1 MTVKKQKQLN
11 QLSEYFGLSSDV
23 IIKQID
29 DMKEFY
35 AQYKEDFL
43 PEDEQAYTVQMQ
55 MLENELKNEDVNPL
69 AEQILDELIDKLG
82 DKKVT
87 SILNMISSKEFEQ
100 LFKIVDDVLVGHAKK
115 SIDIIDDAIQFEQQK
130 KSGKLH

>member
-1 MTVKKQKQLN
+1 MIVKKQKQLN

-35 AQYKEDFL
+35 AQYKDDFL

-100 LFKIVDDVLVGHAKK
+100 LFKVVDDVLVGHAKK
-115 SIDIIDDAIQFEQQK
+115 SIDMIDDAIQFEQQK

>member
-35 AQYKEDFL
+35 AQYKDDFL
-43 PEDEQAYTVQMQ
+43 PEDEQTYNVQMQ

-82 DKKVT
+82 DKRVT

-115 SIDIIDDAIQFEQQK
+115 SIDMIDDAIQFEQQK

>member
-35 AQYKEDFL
+35 AQYKDDFL

-69 AEQILDELIDKLG
+69 AEQILGELIDKIG

-87 SILNMISSKEFEQ
+87 SILNMINSKEFEQ
-100 LFKIVDDVLVGHAKK
+100 LFKIVDDILVGHAKK
-115 SIDIIDDAIQFEQQK
+115 SIDMIDDAIQFEQQK

>member
-1 MTVKKQKQLN
+1 MIVKKQKQLN

-35 AQYKEDFL
+35 AQYKDDFL

-100 LFKIVDDVLVGHAKK
+100 LFKVVDDVLVGHAKK
-115 SIDIIDDAIQFEQQK
+115 SIDIIDTALEFEQQK